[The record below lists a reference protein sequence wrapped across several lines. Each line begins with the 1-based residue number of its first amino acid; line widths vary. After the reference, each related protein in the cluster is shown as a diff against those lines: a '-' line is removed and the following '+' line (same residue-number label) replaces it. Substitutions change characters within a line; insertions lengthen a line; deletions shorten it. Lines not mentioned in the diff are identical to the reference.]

1 MIAVATP
8 PSPQEALQELVTYPN
23 EDDSQ
28 CGVPMSDSSFAV
40 RETASRGLGLFAAI
54 PIAANAFLFD
64 YTGLTLPRR
73 EYRRAHCALCALC
86 ARIARSTHSAHTIPC
101 ARCALSAL

>member
-1 MIAVATP
+1 
-8 PSPQEALQELVTYPN
+8 
-23 EDDSQ
+23 
-28 CGVPMSDSSFAV
+28 MSGSSFAV

-73 EYRRAHCALCALC
+73 EYRRARCALCALCTLC
-86 ARIARSTHSAHTIPC
+86 ARIARSAHSTHNVPC
-101 ARCALSAL
+101 ARCALSDL

>member
-86 ARIARSTHSAHTIPC
+86 ARIARSAHSPHNVPC
-101 ARCALSAL
+101 ARCALSDL